1 MIDAD
6 VLKTNDHGRFEGM
19 YDSSFLPSNFKKL
32 EHYYLKKLNHDD
44 LDERFYIRDKKAN
57 TPGKFT
63 PFAKQGAA
71 NKNINIQWNIS
82 KNDHPHPQKKAY
94 NSHRMLNYEV
104 SENVSMKSNLNEIVF
119 ISIIP

>member
-1 MIDAD
+1 
-6 VLKTNDHGRFEGM
+6 M
-19 YDSSFLPSNFKKL
+19 YDPTLLFSNFKKL

-44 LDERFYIRDKKAN
+44 LDERFYIKDKKAN

-71 NKNINIQWNIS
+71 NKNINMQWNMAKS
-82 KNDHPHPQKKAY
+82 DHPQLQKKAY

-104 SENVSMKSNLNEIVF
+104 SENVSIKSNLNEIVLIF
-119 ISIIP
+119 ITI